1 MKYSDVLE
9 EFESISRRYK
19 NLVDSDV
26 GEAYSLM
33 INSSSLL
40 SSYEQMYADAVKLVS
55 MKERLAKA
63 TEARVSCELSPKPTE
78 GARRAAFHEDVLN
91 GWKDYAESLRNQK
104 YIEANSK
111 FLSRVYFDTKMIVE
125 NCYRKERPAVGDNRV
140 VGRT

>member
-1 MKYSDVLE
+1 MKYNDVLE

-40 SSYEQMYADAVKLVS
+40 SSYEQMYADAIKLVS

-78 GARRAAFHEDVLN
+78 GARRAAFHEDVLS